1 MKRFRLHLVLFA
13 VSIPTVTQ
21 PPLQSLYFSLF
32 LSPAPHKYVLKDQFG
47 VQHWSEDNIK
57 SQGGALIVGTAEV
70 QNPAGSQDIAGILNT
85 KVHDRVFNPTLFA
98 GGDIG
103 AQVNAAV
110 ASCSSSLN
118 CTILVPPGSYSQRTD
133 ITLPGANVHLIGPG
147 AVLVGAGG
155 VTHMVTV
162 SGNSDSVEGI
172 TFNLGGNA
180 QYAVL
185 VVGSN
190 ATVKN
195 NTFLGVGNYGIVAAY
210 AGSGL
215 GIINNIFESDS
226 DGRAP
231 APISILFTADY
242 RVIGNHMVN
251 TAGFGITATGSSH
264 GVISGNDFYQTPFT
278 TTVVAAPSQTRYS
291 FTLSSYATRIG
302 VHVNGVTVATKSIT
316 NTSGNDWTVVLPVAP
331 AAGANVTFVG
341 WQALENIQVNSQ
353 SFDVTVIGNTM
364 DGTGDSG
371 IDVVSDYHATL
382 LQSTTATTNQT
393 VFNFV
398 GAPTFF
404 GVVEVSG
411 RILGGNVVLNG
422 GPVRTSTN
430 HYTVTLAS
438 PQPAGTVVSFMD
450 FTITANV
457 PADYP
462 GSVAVVG
469 NTVRNAA
476 ATGIGIEL
484 AIPNV
489 VITGNTVADC
499 GLAVT
504 DINFSSGIFVAGSVG
519 AVVKNNTITNSLT
532 VPSMLVGIALLYVVN
547 DDGSLDKHVKIGRNV
562 FNGTFQSALSIPN
575 SSPGFRASGVD
586 VEGEN
591 YRYPERVNIDGNWTM
606 ILLNTKYF
614 TYSAA
619 GITLT
624 RDTKNVMGGVASISW
639 PGNGGF
645 GSNFV
650 NIYPC
655 EGDFF
660 KTNSIAKLSWWAKVN
675 GGTMGMQLFST
686 VGGSTI
692 PIEVDASGTGWKQ
705 YSIYLS
711 TNGVTPGSIF
721 ARLVGS
727 GKGNFANITFSMTP
741 LDNTSTA
748 LTTESEKKLYKH

>member
-1 MKRFRLHLVLFA
+1 MKRFRLLLA
-13 VSIPTVTQ
+13 LLELCIPALAKPSLQ
-21 PPLQSLYFSLF
+21 PLNLPLF
-32 LSPAPHKYVLKDQFG
+32 LTTAPHKYVLRDQFG
-47 VQHWSEDNIK
+47 VQWSEDNITN
-57 SQGGALIVGTAEV
+57 QAGAARMVGTAGAP
-70 QNPAGSQDIAGILNT
+70 NPTGRPDIAGILNT
-85 KVHDRVFNPTLFA
+85 KIQDRVLNPTLFA
-98 GGDIG
+98 GVDIG

-110 ASCSSSLN
+110 ASCSYSFN
-118 CTILVPPGSYSQRTD
+118 CTILVPPGSYNQNTN
-133 ITLPGANVHLIGPG
+133 ITLAGTNVHLVGAG
-147 AVLVGAGG
+147 AVLVGAAG
-155 VTHMVTV
+155 VTYMVTV
-162 SGNSDSVEGI
+162 SGNRNSVEGV

-185 VVGSN
+185 VGGSN
-190 ATVKN
+190 ATVKD

-215 GIINNIFESDS
+215 GIINNTFKSDS
-226 DGRAP
+226 NGRAP
-231 APISILFTADY
+231 APVSILFTADY

-264 GVISGNDFYQTPFT
+264 GVIGRNDFYQTPFT
-278 TTVVAAPSQTRYS
+278 TTIVAGLSQTSYS

-302 VHVNGVTVATKSIT
+302 VHVDGVTVATSSIT
-316 NTSGNDWTVVLPVAP
+316 NTSGDNWKVVLPVAP
-331 AAGANVTFVG
+331 TAGAKVTFVG

-382 LQSTTATTNQT
+382 LQNITATTNQT
-393 VFNFV
+393 VFDFV
-398 GAPTFF
+398 GTPTFF
-404 GVVEVSG
+404 GVVEVNG
-411 RILGGNVVLNG
+411 RILAGNVVLNG

-430 HYTVTLAS
+430 NYRVTLAT

-450 FTITANV
+450 FAITSNV

-462 GSVAVVG
+462 GSVVVVG

-476 ATGIGIEL
+476 ASGIGVEV

-489 VITGNTVADC
+489 VITGNTVVDC

-504 DINFSSGIFVAGSVG
+504 DINFSSGIFIAGSVG
-519 AVVKNNTITNSLT
+519 VVVKNNTITNSLT
-532 VPSMLVGIALLYVVN
+532 IPSMLIGIALQYVVN
-547 DDGSLDKHVKIGRNV
+547 DDGSLDKHVKIGKNF
-562 FNGTFQSALSIPN
+562 FNGPFQSTLSIPN
-575 SSPGFRASGVD
+575 SSPRFRASGVD

-591 YRYPERVNIDGNWTM
+591 HGYPERVNIDGNWTA
-606 ILLNTKYF
+606 ILPNTKYF
-614 TYSAA
+614 TYSAS
-619 GITLT
+619 GITLI
-624 RDTKNVMGGVASISW
+624 RDTTNVMGEVASIGW
-639 PGNGGF
+639 PGNGGV

-655 EGDFF
+655 EGKFF

-675 GGTMGMQLFST
+675 SGSMGMQLFST
-686 VGGSTI
+686 VGGLTI

-727 GKGNFANITFSMTP
+727 GTGNFSNITFSMTP
-741 LDNTSTA
+741 LNNTST
-748 LTTESEKKLYKH
+748 TFTKRK

>member
-1 MKRFRLHLVLFA
+1 MKRFRLLLA
-13 VSIPTVTQ
+13 LLELCIPALAK
-21 PPLQSLYFSLF
+21 PPLQPLNFPLF
-32 LSPAPHKYVLKDQFG
+32 LSPTPHKYVLRNQFG
-47 VQHWSEDNIK
+47 VQQWSADNITK
-57 SQGGALIVGTAEV
+57 RAGPALIAGTAIV
-70 QNPAGSQDIAGILNT
+70 QNLTGPQDIAGILNT
-85 KVHDRVFNPTLFA
+85 KIHDRVLNPTLFA
-98 GGDIG
+98 GADIG

-118 CTILVPPGSYSQRTD
+118 CTILVPPGSYNQSIN
-133 ITLPGANVHLIGPG
+133 ITLAGANVHLIGPG
-147 AVLVGAGG
+147 AVLVGAAG
-155 VTHMVTV
+155 VTYMVTV
-162 SGNSDSVEGI
+162 SGNRNSVEGI
-172 TFNLGGNA
+172 TFNLSGNA
-180 QYAVL
+180 QYGVF
-185 VVGSN
+185 VGGSN
-190 ATVKN
+190 ATVKD

-215 GIINNIFESDS
+215 GIINNTFTSDS
-226 DGRAP
+226 SGRAP

-251 TAGFGITATGSSH
+251 TAGFGITVTGSSH
-264 GVISGNDFYQTPFT
+264 GVIGRNDFYQTPFT
-278 TTVVAAPSQTRYS
+278 TTVVAGLSQTSYS

-302 VHVNGVTVATKSIT
+302 VHVNGVTIATSSIT
-316 NTSGNDWTVVLPVAP
+316 NTSGNNWTVVLPVAP
-331 AAGANVTFVG
+331 TAGAKVTFVG

-382 LQSTTATTNQT
+382 LQSITATTDQT
-393 VFNFV
+393 VFDFV
-398 GAPTFF
+398 GTPTFF
-404 GVVEVSG
+404 GVVEVNG
-411 RILGGNVVLNG
+411 RILAGNVVLNG

-430 HYTVTLAS
+430 NYRVTLAT

-450 FTITANV
+450 FTITSNV

-462 GSVAVVG
+462 GSVVVVG

-476 ATGIGIEL
+476 ASGIGVEV

-489 VITGNTVADC
+489 VITGNTIADC

-504 DINFSSGIFVAGSVG
+504 DINFSSGIFIAGSFGV
-519 AVVKNNTITNSLT
+519 VVKNNTITNSLT
-532 VPSMLVGIALLYVVN
+532 IPSMLIGIALQYVVN
-547 DDGSLDKHVKIGRNV
+547 DDGSLDKHVKIGKNV
-562 FNGTFQSALSIPN
+562 FNGTFQSTLSIPN
-575 SSPGFRASGVD
+575 SSPRLRASGVD

-591 YRYPERVNIDGNWTM
+591 YGYPERVNIDRIWTA
-606 ILLNTKYF
+606 IIPNTKYF
-614 TYSAA
+614 TYSAS

-624 RDTKNVMGGVASISW
+624 RDTTNVMGGVASIGW

-655 EGDFF
+655 EGKFF
-660 KTNSIAKLSWWAKVN
+660 KTNSIAKLSWRAKVN
-675 GGTMGMQLFST
+675 SGSIGIQLFST
-686 VGGSTI
+686 VGGLAI
-692 PIEVDASGTGWKQ
+692 PIEVDASGMGWKQ

-711 TNGVTPGSIF
+711 TNGVRPGSIF

-727 GKGNFANITFSMTP
+727 GTGNFSNITFSMTP
-741 LDNTSTA
+741 LSNTST
-748 LTTESEKKLYKH
+748 TFTKRK